1 VVSPE
6 QKEPTVTVTGQP
18 ETAVETGPT
27 RRETTQVR
35 GEALVAKVKDLLH
48 EGTVRRLVVKND
60 DGHTVME
67 IPVIA
72 GVIAAVAAPFL
83 TAVGAVAALASDWKI
98 EVERTTPQPDEK
110 TD

>member
-1 VVSPE
+1 MSGTNPTEIVVE
-6 QKEPTVTVTGQP
+6 
-18 ETAVETGPT
+18 ARPT
-27 RRETTQVR
+27 RRETNQVR

-67 IPVIA
+67 IPVVA
-72 GVIAAVAAPFL
+72 GVVAAVVAPIL

-98 EVERTTPQPDEK
+98 EVERTEREPAAK

>member
-1 VVSPE
+1 MTETDQAVTAA
-6 QKEPTVTVTGQP
+6 EP
-18 ETAVETGPT
+18 GPT

-48 EGTVRRLVVKND
+48 EGTVRRLIVKND

-72 GVIAAVAAPFL
+72 GVVAAVVAPIL
-83 TAVGAVAALASDWKI
+83 TAVGAVAALANDWKI
-98 EVERTTPQPDEK
+98 ETERAVQQPDEK
-110 TD
+110 TG

>member
-1 VVSPE
+1 MSATDQNQTTTTV
-6 QKEPTVTVTGQP
+6 EPT
-18 ETAVETGPT
+18 
-27 RRETTQVR
+27 RSETTRVR

-48 EGTVRRLVVKND
+48 EGTVRRVVVKND

-67 IPVIA
+67 VPVVA
-72 GVIAAVAAPFL
+72 GVVAAVVAPIL

-98 EVERTTPQPDEK
+98 EIVRAAPQPGEK